1 MDRGLSS
8 QTTVHLRLQVQ
19 VRMKSAGALSL
30 LTEKQLSSGG
40 RPLVARLS
48 AEEPETAAD
57 FVLANDGG
65 GVAVADA
72 VLVGEP
78 VGALVATQE
87 GGTGFQVGE
96 PLGQLSSRYERD
108 ACDEA

>member
-1 MDRGLSS
+1 GLSIRR
-8 QTTVHLRLQVQ
+8 TVQLRLQVQ
-19 VRMKSAGALSL
+19 MQMKSTGAFCAYG
-30 LTEKQLSSGG
+30 KQLSSRGAT
-40 RPLVARLS
+40 PHSRLS

-57 FVLANDGG
+57 SVLANDGG

-87 GGTGFQVGE
+87 GGAGFQVGE
-96 PLGQLSSRYERD
+96 PLGQLSSGYER
-108 ACDEA
+108 